1 MGTISK
7 QSVYRVTHFFKPQLG
22 AFMKLEKK
30 KYFCPFHSEQTPSL
44 LVYVKTKKYH
54 CFGCGRHGDVTGA
67 VLDELKFHN
76 KELQ

>member
-1 MGTISK
+1 
-7 QSVYRVTHFFKPQLG
+7 
-22 AFMKLEKK
+22 MKLEKK